1 MIGIRVA
8 GVDPDGF
15 DRIDRALNLADLW
28 PACGMQQQ
36 FSAGIDTGQCGASF
50 VTPTARTT
58 SMCEAIVPKSFAVQ
72 RTSAKIAPGWN
83 EAMRVRR
90 LTIRSRIGWPKRSHS
105 SLFPAIHVSES
116 CGQVVRVVT
125 PILQSLFAK
134 RSGGMITP
142 LWHFIHRSLMR

>member
-50 VTPTARTT
+50 VTPHSPHNIDVRGDRP
-58 SMCEAIVPKSFAVQ
+58 EV
-72 RTSAKIAPGWN
+72 
-83 EAMRVRR
+83 VRR
-90 LTIRSRIGWPKRSHS
+90 
-105 SLFPAIHVSES
+105 PAHQRENRAWLERRRCV
-116 CGQVVRVVT
+116 
-125 PILQSLFAK
+125 
-134 RSGGMITP
+134 SGG
-142 LWHFIHRSLMR
+142 